1 MKNQSFRTFFDIEPL
16 MENVQD
22 AKSYLVKLYADKNK
36 IKPSEIDE
44 ETKKHIWNNPKF
56 LEIKD
61 LMDRNKMP
69 GNTFPF
75 VKFAMDQRATMEQ
88 LEEIVELLK
97 DNKNNLNSL
106 PMSIIEY
113 AKVDHNKKKGEDEG
127 DDDHRPGWE
136 MLRDDLS
143 NIERKRKLKNFTD
156 RMTPRMKEYVS
167 KKATTKQLEKLEEIS
182 SQLKLLPKNDEGRE
196 AWDAFFYPD
205 LGVLN
210 DFGKVK
216 GRMGSYDDTVTYTE
230 YKDPSKAM
238 DGIISDAENFISKW
252 GEDEDAVIAKIKALG
267 PQAGIIYARDGFLI
281 MSART
286 PDAQRLVCSETGWCI
301 RTDSTFWSYSSG
313 RVQVNVINN
322 NIPTSERNSLVG
334 ITINKNGTVHT
345 DADRPNGRI
354 QAPGGGNYTS
364 KPATELLRRIGVPQA
379 GIEAFERQFP
389 KEANVKI
396 VLESFFRNAG
406 GLKPDFIVESLVSF
420 NKGFLKGTLP
430 ADEWEEISA
439 LISEIISDV
448 EGLKPKDFLSA
459 FLGDGADKTGGIFV
473 EAAWNI
479 FDKLVGADNVT
490 EAQLKK
496 MYVDTLDG
504 YDALETLIEL
514 DADGALPGVTK
525 DDVEAMKAA
534 YSYKDKSIARFK
546 KLMKD
551 N

>member
-1 MKNQSFRTFFDIEPL
+1 

-22 AKSYLVKLYADKNK
+22 AKSYLVKLYAEKNK
-36 IKPSEIDE
+36 VKPSEIDE
-44 ETKKHIWNNPKF
+44 ETKKHICNNPKF

-106 PMSIIEY
+106 PMSILEY
-113 AKVDHNKKKGEDEG
+113 AKVDRTKKKEDDEE
-127 DDDHRPGWE
+127 DNDRRPGWE

-156 RMTPRMKEYVS
+156 RMTPRMKDYVA
-167 KKATTKQLEKLEEIS
+167 KKATSKQLEKLEEIS
-182 SQLKLLPKNDEGRE
+182 NQLKLLPKSDEGRE
-196 AWDAFFYPD
+196 AWDSFFYPD

-210 DFGKVK
+210 DHGKVK
-216 GRMGSYDDTVTYTE
+216 GRMGSYDDTITYTE
-230 YKDPSKAM
+230 YKDPAKAM
-238 DGIISDAENFISKW
+238 DGIISDAEAFIDKW
-252 GEDEDAVIAKIKALG
+252 GENEDAVIAKIKALG
-267 PQAGIIYARDGFLI
+267 ARAGIIYSRDGFLI

-301 RTDSTFWSYSSG
+301 KTDSTFWSYSSG

-354 QAPGGGNYTS
+354 QAPGGGTYTG
-364 KPATELLRRIGVPQA
+364 KPATEELRRIGVPQA
-379 GIEAFERQFP
+379 GIEEFERKFP
-389 KEANVKI
+389 GEANIKI
-396 VLESFFRNAG
+396 ILETFFKNAG
-406 GLKPDFIVESLVSF
+406 GLKPDFIVESLVSI
-420 NKGFLKGTLP
+420 NKGFLKGTTSEE
-430 ADEWEEISA
+430 EWNEQSG
-439 LISEIISDV
+439 LISEIIAQE
-448 EGLKPKDFLSA
+448 EGLTSRDFLNA
-459 FLGDGADKTGGIFV
+459 FIGAGAEKTGGIFV

-479 FDKLVGADNVT
+479 FNKLVGDNVT
-490 EAQLKK
+490 QAQLKS
-496 MYVDTLDG
+496 MYEDTIEG
-504 YDALETLIEL
+504 YASLEMLIEL
-514 DADGALPGVTK
+514 DETVGIPGITK
-525 DDVEAMKAA
+525 ESVEAMRAA
-534 YSYKDKSIARFK
+534 YAYKDKSLARFK
-546 KLMKD
+546 KLMND

>member
-56 LEIKD
+56 LEVKD

-69 GNTFPF
+69 GNTLPF
-75 VKFAMDQRATMEQ
+75 LKFAIDQRATMEQ
-88 LEEIVELLK
+88 LEEVVELLK

-106 PMSIIEY
+106 PMSITEY
-113 AKVDHNKKKGEDEG
+113 AKVDHNKKKDDGEEDN
-127 DDDHRPGWE
+127 DHRPGWE

-182 SQLKLLPKNDEGRE
+182 NQLKLLPKNDEGRE

-230 YKDPSKAM
+230 YKDPAKAM

-252 GEDEDAVIAKIKALG
+252 GEDEDAAIAKIKALG

-313 RVQVNVINN
+313 RVQINVINN

-354 QAPGGGNYTS
+354 QAPGGGNYTG

-389 KEANVKI
+389 REANVKI
-396 VLESFFRNAG
+396 ILETFFRNSG

-420 NKGFLKGTLP
+420 NKGFLRGTLP
-430 ADEWEEISA
+430 GDEWEEISA

-448 EGLKPKDFLSA
+448 EDLKPKDFLSA

-479 FDKLVGADNVT
+479 FDKLVGVDNVT
-490 EAQLKK
+490 DAQLKK
-496 MYVDTLDG
+496 MYADTLDG
-504 YDALETLIEL
+504 YEALETLIEL
-514 DADGALPGVTK
+514 YNDNALPGVTK

-546 KLMKD
+546 KLIKD